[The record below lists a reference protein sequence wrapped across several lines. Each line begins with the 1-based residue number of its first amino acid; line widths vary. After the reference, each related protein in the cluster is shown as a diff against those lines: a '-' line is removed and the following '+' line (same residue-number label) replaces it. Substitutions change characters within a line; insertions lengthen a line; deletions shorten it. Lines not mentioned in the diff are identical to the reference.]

1 MPRRALRETAYPP
14 GAVTDLD
21 FEHVQAEDPDVAIV
35 ELRGEIDLTN
45 ASDLSELVDGLD
57 SKSLVILDLNQV
69 SFVDSAA
76 LHALF
81 RTARK
86 RGRDRFAIVADSA
99 SPVSTTFEIVQ
110 LGRAAPIVP
119 AVADALARARDAA
132 R

>member
-21 FEHVQAEDPDVAIV
+21 FEHVQAEDPD
-35 ELRGEIDLTN
+35 
-45 ASDLSELVDGLD
+45 
-57 SKSLVILDLNQV
+57 LVILDLNQV

-110 LGRAAPIVP
+110 LGRAAPIVA